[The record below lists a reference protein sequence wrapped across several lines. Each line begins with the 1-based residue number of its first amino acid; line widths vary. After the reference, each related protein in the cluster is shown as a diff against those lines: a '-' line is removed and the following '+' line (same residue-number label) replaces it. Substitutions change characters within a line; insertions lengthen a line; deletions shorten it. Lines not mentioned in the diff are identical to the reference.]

1 MNTSANIPAL
11 ERSVYQ
17 TLKVGEFPSD
27 LFDLVPQSA
36 VRVSD
41 FPFKSSH
48 NSIWDFTSTPDGRM
62 FTSLCNEY
70 MSSASAQLYEY
81 VPATG
86 ELKVSDVLNYE
97 AERSYSF
104 RVEARDNKGGRGSKH
119 CCSDNIT
126 IDTLLD

>member
-1 MNTSANIPAL
+1 MACRTVFYSLISP
-11 ERSVYQ
+11 
-17 TLKVGEFPSD
+17 G
-27 LFDLVPQSA
+27 
-36 VRVSD
+36 
-41 FPFKSSH
+41 PFEV
-48 NSIWDFTSTPDGRM
+48 D
-62 FTSLCNEY
+62 
-70 MSSASAQLYEY
+70 
-81 VPATG
+81 PATG